1 MLTARRGGPLEGEA
15 AVPGDKSCS
24 HRALILGAM
33 ARGETVIE
41 GLGEGAD
48 VLTTVAALRDFGR
61 RVERLGEGRWRVE
74 GGDWRTP
81 RSPIDC
87 GNSGTTA
94 RLLIGAVA
102 GMAGVEATFVGDDS
116 LSRRPMRRL
125 VEPLRRMGADIDGG
139 KTLPLKVRGA
149 RLGGIVHENVPP
161 SAQVKSALLLAGLA
175 SGVRVAIREPE
186 ASRDHTE
193 IMLREFERGASEIA
207 IAGDPSAAAFPL
219 VAAAIVPGSDVRIAG
234 MLANPLRMG
243 LFRVLE
249 RMGAD
254 VVLSNGREQSG
265 EAVADIRV
273 RYAPLSACRVAAN
286 EVPALIDEVPA
297 LAVACALADG
307 RSVIEGLGELRVK
320 ESDRLA
326 GIAAGLEGCGVEAR
340 VDGDDLHIVGRGRV
354 PGGAIVA
361 TGGDHRMAMAF
372 LTLGLAS
379 EQPVSID
386 RPEMIATSFPE
397 FVATMRALGADI
409 A

>member
-94 RLLIGAVA
+94 RLLIGAVT

-139 KTLPLKVRGA
+139 ETLPLKVRGA

-286 EVPALIDEVPA
+286 EVPTLIDEVPA

>member
-139 KTLPLKVRGA
+139 ETLPLKVRGA

>member
-139 KTLPLKVRGA
+139 ETLPLKVRGA

-340 VDGDDLHIVGRGRV
+340 VEGDDLHIVGRGRV

-386 RPEMIATSFPE
+386 RPEMIATSFPG
-397 FVATMRALGADI
+397 FVDSMRTIGADI
-409 A
+409 Q